1 MSFSW
6 FKRLFSRWSGTAHT
20 VEVETESALAV
31 EDAPAEAPVYAAEQ
45 AVTTPRDPDPRPLP
59 HSDPRQ
65 PVMTEPPAH
74 IASSASL
81 GRSLAWRVRVLLD
94 GAGDEVRKSDG
105 PALVEALL
113 ECGDTVIRQPPAAA
127 QKALEVSRNPRS
139 STDEIVTLFESDPS
153 LTQSLLTMANS
164 AYYSRGD
171 EPLVSIHD
179 AVRRVGLRVVESLLM
194 ESMVQGLLC
203 RPGGPFDSM
212 MRMTWSHMQ
221 RTAPLARAIAP
232 EWGVHPDTAY
242 SLALLHDVGKLVIF
256 DHVSTLRREER
267 RDLRIPD
274 RFFRDLIGHLHEPVG
289 GLAMLRWGMGGEAA
303 YAIGEHHRR
312 PVPETPS
319 ALTEVLF
326 VAEAVELAHANHAR
340 LDWQELW
347 TRGGIN
353 VDAVA
358 VEQRVAD
365 QADGTAAL

>member
-1 MSFSW
+1 MGFTW
-6 FKRLFSRWSGTAHT
+6 FKRLFSRWSGTAGS
-20 VEVETESALAV
+20 VAVETEPALAV
-31 EDAPAEAPVYAAEQ
+31 EEAPPEAPAFAAER
-45 AVTTPRDPDPRPLP
+45 AVTTSRTADDAPLP
-59 HSDPRQ
+59 LADPRQ
-65 PVMTEPPAH
+65 PEGTEPPAH
-74 IASSASL
+74 VASSASL

-94 GAGDEVRKSDG
+94 GSGAEVRKSDG
-105 PALVEALL
+105 PALIEALL

-139 STDEIVTLFESDPS
+139 CTAEIVALFENDPS

-203 RPGGPFDSM
+203 RPGGPFDAM

-221 RTAPLARAIAP
+221 RTAPIARAIAP

-267 RDLRIPD
+267 RELRIPAP
-274 RFFRDLIGHLHEPVG
+274 FFRDLIGHLHEPVG

-340 LDWQELW
+340 LEWQELW
-347 TRGGIN
+347 DRGGIN
-353 VDAVA
+353 ADAVA
-358 VEQRVAD
+358 VEQRLA
-365 QADGTAAL
+365 GEAASG